1 MTDLIVVHTPTLNGA
16 ALDWA
21 VAKATGADDLR
32 ITAAGSICCIYE
44 LPCGSGCWTEYYQ
57 PSTDWAVG
65 GPLLDTH
72 CKGFGVVQDG
82 TASRWRSFA
91 YKAETGM
98 SRIAGGESILIAA
111 CRAIVTLNLGDIVQV
126 PKELIQ

>member
-1 MTDLIVVHTPTLNGA
+1 MGVAIAAPHYGTDWRVYRT
-16 ALDWA
+16 
-21 VAKATGADDLR
+21 
-32 ITAAGSICCIYE
+32 E
-44 LPCGSGCWTEYYQ
+44 SGGKYS

-65 GPLLDTH
+65 GSLLNKH
-72 CKGFGVVQDG
+72 CKSFGVVQDG
-82 TASRWRSFA
+82 SASRWRSFA

-126 PKELIQ
+126 PKELMS